1 MLCLLFAIGRD
12 RYALDTADVA
22 EVLPLVDVTR
32 IPHAPAGVA
41 GVLNFR
47 GSPVPVV
54 DLGVMF
60 GGTSAPVCLSTR
72 LILVRVGSAAPHDR
86 VGSAAP
92 HDLIGLIAE
101 QVTSTLR
108 CQESDFLP
116 SGVAPGRAPYL
127 GPVLAHEGLLIQRI
141 HVDALLPP
149 EVRAGL
155 SVTVRRDEAAP

>member
-32 IPHAPAGVA
+32 IPHAPAGIA

-54 DLGVMF
+54 DLGVLF
-60 GGTSAPVCLSTR
+60 GGTSVPVCLSTR
-72 LILVRVGSAAPHDR
+72 LILVRVSSPTTHE
-86 VGSAAP
+86 
-92 HDLIGLIAE
+92 LIGLIAE

-108 CQESDFLP
+108 CQESDFMP

-155 SVTVRRDEAAP
+155 SVNVRRHEAAP